1 MTSALRDVLLSCSSC
16 CRTARLPTPNQIELS
31 SLVQRGA
38 TAAVPQPRCRTRQ
51 GKQSKE
57 GQKLLVRSYLKWNS
71 KKSQLAHANFRHH
84 AKCPNFG
91 SVHYRLC
98 RPANRPMDQSSRV
111 GVNRVLS
118 FWNCMQSICCTYREF
133 QYCLTLS
140 KFNLP

>member
-1 MTSALRDVLLSCSSC
+1 MTSALRDVLLSC

-38 TAAVPQPRCRTRQ
+38 TAAAAVPQPRCRTRQ

-98 RPANRPMDQSSRV
+98 RPNQRTNRLTGRRSGSTGSR
-111 GVNRVLS
+111 L
-118 FWNCMQSICCTYREF
+118 FENCMQIIFCCSSEAISNT
-133 QYCLTLS
+133 
-140 KFNLP
+140 

>member
-1 MTSALRDVLLSCSSC
+1 MTSALRDVLLSCRRAARAS
-16 CRTARLPTPNQIELS
+16 TRLPTPNQIELS

-98 RPANRPMDQSSRV
+98 RPANRPADRSSRV

-118 FWNCMQSICCTYREF
+118 FEIACRVFAAPTGGFSIT
-133 QYCLTLS
+133 
-140 KFNLP
+140 

>member
-1 MTSALRDVLLSCSSC
+1 MTSALRDILLSCSSC
-16 CRTARLPTPNQIELS
+16 CRAGASTRLPTPNQIELS

-38 TAAVPQPRCRTRQ
+38 TAAAVPQPRCRTRQ

-91 SVHYRLC
+91 LVHYRLC
-98 RPANRPMDQSSRV
+98 RPLAKRPTDWSATAPRGQQGPV
-111 GVNRVLS
+111 
-118 FWNCMQSICCTYREF
+118 F
-133 QYCLTLS
+133 
-140 KFNLP
+140 

>member
-1 MTSALRDVLLSCSSC
+1 MTSALRDVLLSC
-16 CRTARLPTPNQIELS
+16 CRAARASTRLPTPNQIELS

-38 TAAVPQPRCRTRQ
+38 TAAAAAVPQPRCRTRQ

-98 RPANRPMDQSSRV
+98 RPLAKRPTDWSATAPRGQQGPV
-111 GVNRVLS
+111 
-118 FWNCMQSICCTYREF
+118 F
-133 QYCLTLS
+133 
-140 KFNLP
+140 